1 MKFSIV
7 IYLSVLLYD
16 FLNMTQEKVEGQ
28 SQLFHRS
35 KGLSFHPDGLLLH
48 ELLPLSEFLLIFMC
62 FPIFQLASWLS
73 SWHCL

>member
-1 MKFSIV
+1 MKFSII

-35 KGLSFHPDGLLLH
+35 KGLSFQPDGL
-48 ELLPLSEFLLIFMC
+48 
-62 FPIFQLASWLS
+62 
-73 SWHCL
+73 